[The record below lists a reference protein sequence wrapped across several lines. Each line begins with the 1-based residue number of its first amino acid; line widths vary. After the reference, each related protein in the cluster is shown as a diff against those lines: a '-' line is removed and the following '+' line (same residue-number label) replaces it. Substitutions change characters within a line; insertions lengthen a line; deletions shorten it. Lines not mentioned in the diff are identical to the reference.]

1 MDLEGDFEQM
11 LDDKGLKRFVWVLAG
26 IIFSISVG
34 AMWTS
39 NTWNL
44 NCFFDVGQIY
54 DFWGV
59 ERENFLISRKKAMA

>member
-11 LDDKGLKRFVWVLAG
+11 LDDKWLKRFVWVLAG

-44 NCFFDVGQIY
+44 NCFFDVGKFFSGI
-54 DFWGV
+54 
-59 ERENFLISRKKAMA
+59 